1 MVPVISMCAKRFV
14 FWTIRGVREIPFEY
28 LSELHDQE
36 LCRALAVP
44 ARDDIRQL
52 FGAGSEN
59 SKQADQ
65 GVVLGKVVA
74 RIQEMLY
81 GFEAVMSGKLDLSIP
96 PPTEL
101 SLRWAQDY
109 LHHCVAMKQPPLEI
123 DEDITGFLPKATKNA
138 PRLTEQDYKNAA
150 ASLGVDL
157 PAIKAVASVESSGS
171 GFAADG
177 RPTIRYELHRFQA
190 KTRHHFH
197 STHPHLSQPTLAA
210 GNPYHNGKQ
219 QREYSLLY
227 SAMLL
232 RYNGASMMPQAIES
246 TSWGKFQIMGENWSA
261 LGWPSARAFAS
272 DMYVSERN
280 HLSAFVKFVQNKG
293 LTSALKK
300 HDWASFAQGY
310 NGPLY
315 ATNHYDTNL
324 KEAFRQNG
332 GKD

>member
-1 MVPVISMCAKRFV
+1 MCAKRFV
-14 FWTIRGVREIPFEY
+14 FWTIRGVREVPFEY

-44 ARDDIRQL
+44 ARDDIRRL
-52 FGAGSEN
+52 FGVASEN
-59 SKQADQ
+59 SKQAAQ
-65 GVVLGKVVA
+65 KAVRGEVVA

-81 GFEAVMSGKLDLSIP
+81 GFEAVTSGKLDLSTP
-96 PPTEL
+96 APTEL

-109 LHHCVAMKQPPLEI
+109 LRHCVAMKEPPLEI
-123 DEDITGFLPKATKNA
+123 DEDITGFLPKAKKNP
-138 PRLTEQDYKNAA
+138 PRLTELDYKNAA
-150 ASLGVDL
+150 NSLGVDL
-157 PAIKAVASVESSGS
+157 PAIKAVASVESSGG
-171 GFAADG
+171 GFLADG

-190 KTRHHFH
+190 KTGRHFH
-197 STHPHLSQPTLAA
+197 YTHPHLSQPTLAA

-232 RYNGASMMPQAIES
+232 RYNGVPMMPQAIES
-246 TSWGKFQIMGENWSA
+246 TSWGMFQIMGENWSS

-272 DMYVSERN
+272 DMYVSEGN

-293 LTSALKK
+293 LGTALKT

-315 ATNHYDTNL
+315 AMNNYDANL
-324 KEAFRQNG
+324 KQAFRQNG